1 MRSHIQGDEQVATK
15 PKTSIAPAIAT
26 GYNSAQS
33 YYATQYRQGGRT
45 VYSLDLSIEQL
56 TGLIPKP
63 DPERL
68 TPGNRQIRK
77 KHAEEFGA
85 YIREHDSW
93 VSPGIILRSPA
104 VFDFEPQIEVEGAQ
118 FGLLTFPVRSATEI
132 HILDGQHRIYGFHD
146 ALTNI
151 AIDIDKARDALATAR
166 RVDPKSKAVSDAQKK
181 VDALTRQR
189 DRLSEERVS
198 IQIVVEVDS
207 QKYKQ
212 IFADIADNSL
222 GITASVKSM
231 FDSRKVVNRSLQYVF
246 EHPLLLNRVDT
257 EIARVSNKNPN
268 LLSAASVA
276 EVVKSVT
283 VGLDGRV
290 GKNMEATLNERAVAA
305 KGIEFFDVI
314 TAAFPVFEAVKLG
327 QILPRQLRETSLLGS
342 TLILRML
349 AGVYYDLVVSRG
361 WTAEEL
367 TAFFAKLSPHMD
379 APVHEESIWIK
390 YTDEFDEEARAPRS
404 RRQDVARLKDRL
416 VEWAL
421 LKPEWLDQPPVPRP
435 VSTEEEMRKVDE
447 ILSR

>member
-1 MRSHIQGDEQVATK
+1 MATK
-15 PKTSIAPAIAT
+15 PKTTVAPSVAT

-77 KHAEEFGA
+77 KHAEEFGS

-104 VFDFEPQIEVEGAQ
+104 VFEFQPQVEVEGAQ

-146 ALTNI
+146 ALANI
-151 AIDIDKARDALATAR
+151 ALDIDKARDALATAR

-181 VDALTRQR
+181 VDALINQR

-246 EHPLLLNRVDT
+246 EHPLLVGRVDT
-257 EIARVSNKNPN
+257 EVARTTGKNPN
-268 LLSAASVA
+268 FLSAASVG
-276 EVVKSVT
+276 ELVKSVT

-290 GKNMEATLNERAVAA
+290 GKNMEATLNER
-305 KGIEFFDVI
+305 GIATKALEFFDII
-314 TAAFPVFEAVKLG
+314 TAAFPALEAMKLG

-342 TLILRML
+342 TLILRIL
-349 AGVYYDLVVSRG
+349 AGAYYDLVIQRD
-361 WTAEEL
+361 WTAEDL
-367 TAFFAKLSPHMD
+367 TEFFAKLSPHMT
-379 APVHEESIWIK
+379 APVHEDSIWIQH
-390 YTDEFDEEARAPRS
+390 TDEFDEEARAPHS
-404 RRQDVARLKDRL
+404 RRQDVARLKDRV

-421 LKPEWLDQPPVPRP
+421 LKPEWLELPPAPRP
-435 VSTEEEMRKVDE
+435 VSSEEEMRKVDE
-447 ILSR
+447 ILAK

>member
-1 MRSHIQGDEQVATK
+1 MASK
-15 PKTSIAPAIAT
+15 PKTTVVAPVAT

-45 VYSLDLSIEQL
+45 VYALDLSLEQL

-77 KHAEEFGA
+77 KHAEEFGK
-85 YIREHDSW
+85 YIRDHDAW

-104 VFDFEPQIEVEGAQ
+104 VFDFEPQVEVEGAQ

-146 ALTNI
+146 AFTNLVL
-151 AIDIDKARDALATAR
+151 DIDRARDALATAR
-166 RVDPKSKAVSDAQKK
+166 RVDPKSKSVNDAQKK
-181 VDALTRQR
+181 IDQLTKQR
-189 DRLSEERVS
+189 DRLSAERVS

-246 EHPLLLNRVDT
+246 EHPLLVGRVDT
-257 EIARVSNKNPN
+257 EVARVTGKNPN
-268 LLSAASVA
+268 FLSAASVG
-276 EVVKSVT
+276 EIVKSVT

-290 GKNMEATLNERAVAA
+290 SKNMEATLNERAIAA
-305 KGIEFFDVI
+305 KGIEFLDVI
-314 TAAFPVFEAVKLG
+314 LAAFPALEAMKLG
-327 QILPRQLRETSLLGS
+327 QILPRQLRENSLLGS
-342 TLILRML
+342 TLMLRML
-349 AGVYYDLVVSRG
+349 AGVYYDLVVQRE

-367 TAFFAKLSPHMD
+367 TAYFIKLAPHMT
-379 APVHEESIWIK
+379 APVHEESIWMQH
-390 YTDEFDEEARAPRS
+390 TDEFDEDARAPHS

-421 LKPEWLDQPPVPRP
+421 LKPEWLDKAPVAPA

-447 ILSR
+447 ILAKK